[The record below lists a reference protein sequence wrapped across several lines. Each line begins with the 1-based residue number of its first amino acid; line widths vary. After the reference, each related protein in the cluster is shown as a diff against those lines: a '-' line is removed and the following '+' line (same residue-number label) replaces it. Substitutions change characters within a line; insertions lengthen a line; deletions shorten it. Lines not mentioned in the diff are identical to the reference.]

1 MGVSDRD
8 YMRKSSGDEKRV
20 ENYEDAVRK
29 REYGDWGSRRRNTI
43 KKIALWVIAV
53 LALLMCY
60 SLYAATL

>member
-29 REYGDWGSRRRNTI
+29 REYGGWGSRRRNTI

-60 SLYAATL
+60 SIYAATL

>member
-29 REYGDWGSRRRNTI
+29 REYGHGRSRRRDI
-43 KKIALWVIAV
+43 VKKIALWVIAV